1 LSPSSPD
8 SKYSAASHNLMGRLA
23 SRAGDSSRALQEL
36 RRAVELEPQNEDYV
50 TDLALELAF
59 AKRIDE
65 SHDLLE
71 KARKDFPAS
80 GRIFFAEGVCYQV
93 AGHRSESEW
102 AFRQA
107 ADLTWQWQAPY
118 LAQGNMLRELGSP
131 KEGLEK
137 LNQAEEL
144 FTASPWP
151 HWLKALALAK
161 SGANSESQS
170 EFTRA
175 QALASNEPEIFP
187 VLLARSLRHGDC
199 GTARKMSAKMAAF
212 GFASEIEIG
221 RWCGESTPPQMTSG
235 PALEKALAPYSEL
248 KLIVEMAREDR
259 AHGFGP

>member
-1 LSPSSPD
+1 
-8 SKYSAASHNLMGRLA
+8 MGRLA

-36 RRAVELEPQNEDYV
+36 RSAVELEPQNEDYIA
-50 TDLALELAF
+50 DLALELAF
-59 AKRIDE
+59 AKRTEE
-65 SHDLLE
+65 SRGLLE
-71 KARKDFPAS
+71 KARKNFPAS
-80 GRIFFAEGVCYQV
+80 GRIFFAEGVWHQI
-93 AGHRSESEW
+93 AGHRSESEA

-107 ADLTWQWQAPY
+107 ADLIWQWQAPY

-170 EFTRA
+170 ELTRA
-175 QALASNEPEIFP
+175 QDLASNEPEIYP
-187 VLLARSLRHGDC
+187 ALLASSLRRGDC
-199 GTARKMSAKMAAF
+199 GAAREISAKMAAF

-221 RWCGESTPPQMTSG
+221 RWCGESANSATAPS
-235 PALEKALAPYSEL
+235 PALEKVLAPYSEL
-248 KLIVEMAREDR
+248 KLLVEMARNDQKSLDATAFEHPVAAR
-259 AHGFGP
+259 